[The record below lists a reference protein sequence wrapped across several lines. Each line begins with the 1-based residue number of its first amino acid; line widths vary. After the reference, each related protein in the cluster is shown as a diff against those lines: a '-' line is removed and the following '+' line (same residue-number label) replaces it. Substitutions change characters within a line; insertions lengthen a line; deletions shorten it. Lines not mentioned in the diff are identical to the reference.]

1 MATSEVTLRITQQLN
16 WQLFQLLQK
25 LAGVVEPVE
34 EETDKGAYKKKSIE
48 KIKEVLEVE
57 EAVTEV
63 HLVLDVTTKGLYI
76 IPNKVAKEA
85 SQPVTE
91 YRKLAGSAAAGEI
104 QIYKTGVTI
113 EFDNQDTSNFFNNV
127 FVDKSIDYKPTIGLL
142 TQEVKRFKKMA
153 EQQKDGPEPA
163 NSTGSEKLEIKM
175 EDWGT
180 QDEQM
185 VNQVSEEK
193 SSIKR
198 SKLRQPKYD
207 ETQGPIEPWLDRE
220 ARLIEMS
227 GTRSEKETAVI
238 LLGGLPD
245 ELLTNVMAQFK
256 SKKIDAPD
264 VTDLKKALAET
275 SKRSSADWNT
285 EMRSLR
291 WDSAQWKSMSAYFE
305 RLKALTRLSLGG
317 QVEEHIL
324 TRITSNQFR
333 EGMPDYIKKSDIFEL
348 TDVDGVK
355 LIALAQ
361 KLLNKREKQLIEVN
375 TVTHT
380 QPARQDWKVN
390 CSIVKIERSIVNVR
404 LLLL

>member
-1 MATSEVTLRITQQLN
+1 MATSEVTLRVTQQLN

-104 QIYKTGVTI
+104 QIYKSGVTI

-163 NSTGSEKLEIKM
+163 NSTGSEKLEI
-175 EDWGT
+175 
-180 QDEQM
+180 
-185 VNQVSEEK
+185 
-193 SSIKR
+193 
-198 SKLRQPKYD
+198 
-207 ETQGPIEPWLDRE
+207 
-220 ARLIEMS
+220 
-227 GTRSEKETAVI
+227 
-238 LLGGLPD
+238 
-245 ELLTNVMAQFK
+245 
-256 SKKIDAPD
+256 
-264 VTDLKKALAET
+264 
-275 SKRSSADWNT
+275 
-285 EMRSLR
+285 
-291 WDSAQWKSMSAYFE
+291 
-305 RLKALTRLSLGG
+305 
-317 QVEEHIL
+317 
-324 TRITSNQFR
+324 
-333 EGMPDYIKKSDIFEL
+333 
-348 TDVDGVK
+348 
-355 LIALAQ
+355 
-361 KLLNKREKQLIEVN
+361 
-375 TVTHT
+375 
-380 QPARQDWKVN
+380 
-390 CSIVKIERSIVNVR
+390 
-404 LLLL
+404 